1 MKFAERVESLPPYLF
16 VGISRAI
23 AAKKEQGIDVIS
35 FGIGDPDMQTPEP
48 VLDALT
54 EGARKPANHRYPESE
69 GLPEFRSA
77 VADFLQEEMEMTVH
91 SATSYGDAH
100 SKLIAMGADYKLALL
115 DISLPEI
122 SDDSVRAPL
131 GVKLVRELKQVN
143 PDCGVVLW
151 SAYTHF
157 LPEIMSLI
165 AEGYQGLAY
174 VPKGSRMQVLKTAIE
189 RVMKGDVFLHRA
201 VLGEPQSDVEKSLMS
216 FFDPTIAK
224 IISEVAERFDELS
237 PRQMEVVER
246 MTKTPAVIAR
256 ELNLEVRTV
265 RNYQDA
271 IYERLGLREV
281 GGAVQE
287 VRRDPIIILAFLL
300 YRIRHS
306 HTG

>member
-1 MKFAERVESLPPYLF
+1 M
-16 VGISRAI
+16 
-23 AAKKEQGIDVIS
+23 
-35 FGIGDPDMQTPEP
+35 
-48 VLDALT
+48 
-54 EGARKPANHRYPESE
+54 
-69 GLPEFRSA
+69 RSA
-77 VADFLQEEMEMTVH
+77 VADFLRDEMEMTVH
-91 SATSYGDAH
+91 TATCYGEAH
-100 SKLIAMGADYKLALL
+100 RRLIASGADYDLALL

-122 SDDSVRAPL
+122 SDADSVRSPL
-131 GVKLVRELKQVN
+131 GVKLVRELKKIN

-157 LPEIMSLI
+157 LPEIMTLI

-201 VLGEPQSDVEKSLMS
+201 VLGEPQSDVEKTLLS
-216 FFDPTIAK
+216 FLDPDVAK
-224 IISEVAERFDELS
+224 IISEVAERFDDLS

-271 IYERLGLREV
+271 IYERLGLREMR
-281 GGAVQE
+281 GDVQE
-287 VRRDPIIILAFLL
+287 VRRDPIITLAYLL
-300 YRIRHS
+300 YRVRHS

>member
-1 MKFAERVESLPPYLF
+1 M
-16 VGISRAI
+16 
-23 AAKKEQGIDVIS
+23 
-35 FGIGDPDMQTPEP
+35 
-48 VLDALT
+48 
-54 EGARKPANHRYPESE
+54 
-69 GLPEFRSA
+69 RSA

-122 SDDSVRAPL
+122 SDDNVRAPL

-157 LPEIMSLI
+157 LPEIMALI